1 MGASAAILFPFLGEA
16 GAGAAAAD
24 VAGTAAL
31 DAAGTAAA
39 AEAGT
44 ADLAS
49 LYAAAA
55 APLPS
60 VVGDIAAGT
69 FEFAPAAAEAA
80 GAAASGLGALTGTS
94 ADYAAGL
101 APGVLTDAG
110 LGSSVGTSA
119 AAQGLTGTAA
129 QYAGGLAGA
138 TPSALTP
145 ALSSGLGSA
154 ASSAI
159 PTFAQGSVLPLT
171 EQAVEGEV
179 LSPLASQAATNDL
192 SYLPIQQTA
201 AGVPVSATDATA
213 GVGSLGSSGT
223 SVGNALAGGT
233 ASPLTPLSGADPSVT
248 SALQPTLNDA
258 SSSAA
263 QTLGGQPGQEISK
276 DLSRLGSP
284 AVTNTAV
291 DQAPV
296 AATTTPA
303 APATPATP
311 AAAPVAPAAAAPAAT
326 EAITPT
332 TDALS
337 GAGGTSNLVKGATD
351 AGGDGLLGGV
361 KSFMKDYGSLALGGA
376 GLAYNMLKGNEP
388 VPYSAQLESQAAQLQ
403 AQGAQL
409 QGYLSSGTLPPG
421 IGAALQGAH
430 DSAAASIRAQY
441 ASRGM
446 SGSSAEMQD
455 LSNLAQTTVSQGA
468 NIASSLLSTGVT
480 EQQFASG
487 LYQNLMAQ
495 SVAQD
500 TAMSNAM
507 AGFTNAMAGG
517 FSRKSNPVG

>member
-1 MGASAAILFPFLGEA
+1 MGASAAILFPVVEDVGAAIGGALGFGGEA
-16 GAGAAAAD
+16 
-24 VAGTAAL
+24 
-31 DAAGTAAA
+31 AAA
-39 AEAGT
+39 AEVSPELAALYT
-44 ADLAS
+44 AAE
-49 LYAAAA
+49 
-55 APLPS
+55 APLPA
-60 VVGDIAAGT
+60 VVGDMAAGT
-69 FEFAPAAAEAA
+69 FEFAPAAEAAAAAAPLAAEAA
-80 GAAASGLGALTGTS
+80 GAAAPAADLSYLPIQTS
-94 ADYAAGL
+94 AAGAPVAATDAAAGTG
-101 APGVLTDAG
+101 A
-110 LGSSVGTSA
+110 LGSSGTAVGNALAGTSPVTTGIGSVASSVAPTTEA
-119 AAQGLTGTAA
+119 AAST
-129 QYAGGLAGA
+129 
-138 TPSALTP
+138 
-145 ALSSGLGSA
+145 
-154 ASSAI
+154 
-159 PTFAQGSVLPLT
+159 LPVT
-171 EQAVEGEV
+171 E
-179 LSPLASQAATNDL
+179 STDL
-192 SYLPIQQTA
+192 SYLPIQQSA
-201 AGVPVSATDATA
+201 AGTPIPATNPLA
-213 GVGSLGSSGT
+213 GAGSLGSSGT

-455 LSNLAQTTVSQGA
+455 LANLAQTTVSQGA
-468 NIASSLLSTGVT
+468 NIASSLLSTGVS

-517 FSRKSNPVG
+517 YAKKAAPVG

>member
-39 AEAGT
+39 AEAGA

-60 VVGDIAAGT
+60 VFGDIAAGT

-101 APGVLTDAG
+101 APGALADAG

-179 LSPLASQAATNDL
+179 LSPLASQAATSDL

-223 SVGNALAGGT
+223 TVGNTLA
-233 ASPLTPLSGADPSVT
+233 ASPLTPTDSLAAPQQYA
-248 SALQPTLNDA
+248 SAAPQTLNDA

-263 QTLGGQPGQEISK
+263 QTFGT
-276 DLSRLGSP
+276 P
-284 AVTNTAV
+284 AVKTINAASTLSAQPAV
-291 DQAPV
+291 NAA
-296 AATTTPA
+296 AATTPAVNTAASTVPA
-303 APATPATP
+303 AGL
-311 AAAPVAPAAAAPAAT
+311 PVSAGDAAT
-326 EAITPT
+326 GVGALGSSGTAVG
-332 TDALS
+332 DAS
-337 GAGGTSNLVKGATD
+337 AG

-361 KSFMKDYGSLALGGA
+361 KSFMKDYGPLALGGA

-455 LSNLAQTTVSQGA
+455 LANLAQTTVSQGA
-468 NIASSLLSTGVT
+468 NIASSLLSTGVS

-517 FSRKSNPVG
+517 FSRKPNPVG

>member
-171 EQAVEGEV
+171 E
-179 LSPLASQAATNDL
+179 AATASDL
-192 SYLPIQQTA
+192 SYLPIQTSAEGLPVTA
-201 AGVPVSATDATA
+201 GDATA
-213 GVGSLGSSGT
+213 GAGSLGSSGT
-223 SVGNALAGGT
+223 AVGDTLAT
-233 ASPLTPLSGADPSVT
+233 SPLTPTDSLAAPQQYA
-248 SALQPTLNDA
+248 SAPPQTLNDA

-263 QTLGGQPGQEISK
+263 QTFGT
-276 DLSRLGSP
+276 P
-284 AVTNTAV
+284 AVQTAPLTSAPLTNAASALST
-291 DQAPV
+291 QPV
-296 AATTTPA
+296 VNATAATTPVVNTA
-303 APATPATP
+303 AST
-311 AAAPVAPAAAAPAAT
+311 VPAAT
-326 EAITPT
+326 SAASDLSYLPIQNTAAGLPVSAGDAAAGT
-332 TDALS
+332 GALGSSGTAAGDAL
-337 GAGGTSNLVKGATD
+337 AG

-468 NIASSLLSTGVT
+468 NIASSLLSTGVS

-500 TAMSNAM
+500 TAMSNAI

-517 FSRKSNPVG
+517 FSRKPNPAG

>member
-1 MGASAAILFPFLGEA
+1 M
-16 GAGAAAAD
+16 
-24 VAGTAAL
+24 
-31 DAAGTAAA
+31 
-39 AEAGT
+39 
-44 ADLAS
+44 
-49 LYAAAA
+49 
-55 APLPS
+55 
-60 VVGDIAAGT
+60 
-69 FEFAPAAAEAA
+69 
-80 GAAASGLGALTGTS
+80 
-94 ADYAAGL
+94 
-101 APGVLTDAG
+101 
-110 LGSSVGTSA
+110 
-119 AAQGLTGTAA
+119 
-129 QYAGGLAGA
+129 
-138 TPSALTP
+138 
-145 ALSSGLGSA
+145 
-154 ASSAI
+154 
-159 PTFAQGSVLPLT
+159 
-171 EQAVEGEV
+171 
-179 LSPLASQAATNDL
+179 
-192 SYLPIQQTA
+192 
-201 AGVPVSATDATA
+201 
-213 GVGSLGSSGT
+213 
-223 SVGNALAGGT
+223 
-233 ASPLTPLSGADPSVT
+233 
-248 SALQPTLNDA
+248 
-258 SSSAA
+258 
-263 QTLGGQPGQEISK
+263 GGQPGQEISK

-455 LSNLAQTTVSQGA
+455 LANLAQTTVSQGA
-468 NIASSLLSTGVT
+468 NIASSLLSTGVS

-500 TAMSNAM
+500 TAMSNAI
-507 AGFTNAMAGG
+507 AGFTNARLAGMP
-517 FSRKSNPVG
+517 KKLLQ

>member
-1 MGASAAILFPFLGEA
+1 MGASAAILFPFFGEA

-24 VAGTAAL
+24 IAGPAAL

-39 AEAGT
+39 AEAGA

-60 VVGDIAAGT
+60 VFGDIAAGT

-101 APGVLTDAG
+101 APGALADAG

-145 ALSSGLGSA
+145 AFSSGLGSA

-179 LSPLASQAATNDL
+179 LSPLASQAATSDL

-223 SVGNALAGGT
+223 TVGNTLA
-233 ASPLTPLSGADPSVT
+233 ASPLTPTDSLAAPQQYA
-248 SALQPTLNDA
+248 SAAPQTLNDA

-263 QTLGGQPGQEISK
+263 QTFGT
-276 DLSRLGSP
+276 P
-284 AVTNTAV
+284 AVKTINAASTLSAQPAV
-291 DQAPV
+291 NAA
-296 AATTTPA
+296 AATTPA
-303 APATPATP
+303 VNT
-311 AAAPVAPAAAAPAAT
+311 AASTVPAAT
-326 EAITPT
+326 ST
-332 TDALS
+332 TAAGLPVSAGDAATGVGALGSS
-337 GAGGTSNLVKGATD
+337 GTAVGDASAG

-376 GLAYNMLKGNEP
+376 GLAYNMLKGNAP

-455 LSNLAQTTVSQGA
+455 LANLAQTTVSQGA
-468 NIASSLLSTGVT
+468 NIASSLLSTGVS

-517 FSRKSNPVG
+517 YAKKAAPVG